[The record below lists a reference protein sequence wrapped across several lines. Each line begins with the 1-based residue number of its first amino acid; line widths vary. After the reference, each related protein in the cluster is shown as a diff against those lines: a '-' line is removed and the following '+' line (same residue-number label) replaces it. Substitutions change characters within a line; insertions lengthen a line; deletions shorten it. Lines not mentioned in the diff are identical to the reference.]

1 VRQQIEKVTPSSRW
15 QIDSE
20 QPLRGIAGIPAGLLD
35 VSVGDYL
42 GGNGQH
48 LSWLRPHL
56 SALLESKIGDIKPDL
71 FIRAPDGVVTI
82 WDLTSRERE
91 EHVAKTVLYANLL
104 TGDNELARVGE
115 TYWLQFR

>member
-1 VRQQIEKVTPSSRW
+1 
-15 QIDSE
+15 
-20 QPLRGIAGIPAGLLD
+20 
-35 VSVGDYL
+35 
-42 GGNGQH
+42 
-48 LSWLRPHL
+48 
-56 SALLESKIGDIKPDL
+56 
-71 FIRAPDGVVTI
+71 VVTI